1 MNYRLALLKQ
11 HNFRLADIQ
20 KVISGMNVLE
30 GALDFLQNIR
40 KQTQLI
46 LLSDTYVEFAGPLL
60 EKLNWPTLF
69 CNTLEVGNN
78 GEITGYKLRQKEGKK
93 ETVKALKSLNM
104 KVFAAGDS
112 FNDLK
117 MINEADAGCLFRA
130 PEEIRMEYPTIAST
144 ENYEELSEEISKFL
158 GD

>member
-30 GALDFLQNIR
+30 GALEFSQNIR

-69 CNTLEVGNN
+69 CNTLEIGNS

-117 MINEADAGCLFRA
+117 MIKEADAGCLFRA
-130 PEEIRMEYPTIAST
+130 PEEIRMEYSNIPCVNSFA
-144 ENYEELSEEISKFL
+144 ELFGLISKFL
-158 GD
+158 RD